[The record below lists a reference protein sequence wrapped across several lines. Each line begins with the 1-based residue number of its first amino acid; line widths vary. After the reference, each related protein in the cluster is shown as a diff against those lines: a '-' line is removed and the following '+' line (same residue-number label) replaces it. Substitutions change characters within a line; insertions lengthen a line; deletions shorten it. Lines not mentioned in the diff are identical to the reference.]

1 MTAVPRLPRTTT
13 GQPDRTPGRAPDR
26 AADRNADRNVD
37 RNVDRASDRA
47 SDRGSGRSADLT
59 ADRAADRFSRA
70 TGDGRREA
78 NAATVLRAVL
88 DHGPVARGSIARLSG
103 LSPAAVSRQ
112 CVDLLRLGLV
122 RELPER
128 VESGGVGRPQIPVD
142 LHTGEDGGPV
152 AGGVHIG
159 VPWSSFGL
167 LDLRGRLLARRTFP
181 HDGIAPGDLS
191 REVVAGLRAFLA
203 EATGDRHLLGVG
215 AALGGWVDPALG
227 TAVRHDTLGWHHR
240 PLAAELSRGLGG
252 IDVGI
257 DNHARAIAQSEI
269 LFGRPAAR
277 RSLVHLFIGN
287 VVDAALGIA
296 GVVHQGPGSGAG
308 DVAHLP
314 VPDSTVTCPCGRT
327 GCLEATA
334 SNLAVA
340 RTAVRRG
347 IVPEADVF
355 LLVDAAAAGDRRADR
370 LLRERARAVGRA
382 TALLLDVLNPD
393 LVVVTE
399 HSSLLNPEYLEEI
412 RGAAVDLSHVCK
424 DPERIVG
431 PHAGMAVLPVAGGTI
446 ALNPLFRSPLAASGR

>member
-1 MTAVPRLPRTTT
+1 MTAVPHLPRTTT
-13 GQPDRTPGRAPDR
+13 GQPDRTADRTPDR
-26 AADRNADRNVD
+26 
-37 RNVDRASDRA
+37 
-47 SDRGSGRSADLT
+47 T
-59 ADRAADRFSRA
+59 ADRTADRTVDRFSRA

-88 DHGPVARGSIARLSG
+88 DHGPVARRSIAQLSG

-128 VESGGVGRPQIPVD
+128 VESSGVGRPQIPVD

-159 VPWSSFGL
+159 VPGSTFGL

-191 REVVAGLRAFLA
+191 GEVVAGLRAFLA
-203 EATGDRHLLGVG
+203 ESTGDRHLLGVG

-252 IDVGI
+252 IDVRI

-334 SNLAVA
+334 SNMAVA

-355 LLVDAAAAGDRRADR
+355 LVVDAAAAGDRRADR

-399 HSSLLNPEYLEEI
+399 HSSLLDPEYLEEI

-431 PHAGMAVLPVAGGTI
+431 PHAGMTVLPVAGGTI
-446 ALNPLFRSPLAASGR
+446 ALNPLFRSPLAASRR